1 MSWRRRSGTRDALVG
16 AAVVLGVIVLALP
29 FMPSLRRYAR
39 IKRM

>member
-1 MSWRRRSGTRDALVG
+1 MSWRRRSGTQDAIVG
-16 AAVVLGVIVLALP
+16 AAIVLGVLVLTLP

>member
-1 MSWRRRSGTRDALVG
+1 MRWRRRSGTQAAVVG
-16 AAVVLGVIVLALP
+16 AAIVLGVVVLALP